1 VPGEAIRAAVAPAAP
16 ALRMKI
22 DRRRIAD
29 APCGKWHECSC
40 ASARAMLV
48 HSVGLRPSSAALQC
62 PRGADRTLQSYEA
75 LILIEPDAE
84 EERQEEIVA
93 RVREI
98 VLGGGG
104 SWDALDPW
112 GRRKLS
118 YEIEKHT
125 EANHW
130 MVQFS
135 CEPAAL
141 AEVDRVLRITDGV
154 LRHKTLRRKPA
165 A

>member
-1 VPGEAIRAAVAPAAP
+1 
-16 ALRMKI
+16 M
-22 DRRRIAD
+22 
-29 APCGKWHECSC
+29 
-40 ASARAMLV
+40 
-48 HSVGLRPSSAALQC
+48 
-62 PRGADRTLQSYEA
+62 QSYEA

-118 YEIEKHT
+118 YDIEKHT

>member
-1 VPGEAIRAAVAPAAP
+1 
-16 ALRMKI
+16 
-22 DRRRIAD
+22 
-29 APCGKWHECSC
+29 
-40 ASARAMLV
+40 
-48 HSVGLRPSSAALQC
+48 
-62 PRGADRTLQSYEA
+62 LQSYEA

-118 YEIEKHT
+118 YEIQKHT

-135 CEPAAL
+135 CEPAARIS
-141 AEVDRVLRITDGV
+141 DRAARA
-154 LRHKTLRRKPA
+154 RSAPA
-165 A
+165 ARAAWV